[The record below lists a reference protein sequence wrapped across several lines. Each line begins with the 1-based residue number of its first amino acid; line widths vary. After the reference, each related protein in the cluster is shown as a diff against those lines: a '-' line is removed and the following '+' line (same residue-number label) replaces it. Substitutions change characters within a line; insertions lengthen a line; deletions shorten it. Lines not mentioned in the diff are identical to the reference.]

1 MLKKD
6 IVIPK
11 EKELSCSIGIADV
24 KGIVD
29 DDHISETISKAD
41 EVLYRIKHST
51 KGDVKYA
58 E

>member
-1 MLKKD
+1 M
-6 IVIPK
+6 
-11 EKELSCSIGIADV
+11 
-24 KGIVD
+24 D